1 MDTPVSKPDFKK
13 LSHFAYGD
21 LENGIQDAILQKGS
35 GGVISLKLKIK
46 RAPTYLSINMNGRDL
61 AVSRKDDEDWTT
73 LTFKPNGGQNLEV
86 WGGEKT
92 NNRIRFDLLGQF
104 NLK

>member
-1 MDTPVSKPDFKK
+1 
-13 LSHFAYGD
+13 
-21 LENGIQDAILQKGS
+21 
-35 GGVISLKLKIK
+35 
-46 RAPTYLSINMNGRDL
+46 MNGRDL